1 MFKRGAIGVVIV
13 IVVALV
19 ITLGVTIYTVRR
31 PLPTT
36 DATVRLKTFDHDV
49 TVYRDERG
57 VPTILAQTDADLMRA
72 QGYVHAQDR
81 FFEMDYRRHVTAGR
95 LAEMVGDVPAAI
107 EADKVIRTFGWRRIA
122 EAEWKVISQESR
134 DLLTAYS
141 EGVNAYLAGREA
153 SELGVEYTI
162 LGLSVA
168 TPEVERWSP
177 IDSLAW
183 MKAMAWD
190 LRNNFHDEL
199 LRANTYFSAGD
210 VPTVEQLF
218 PPYPTDAHP
227 PIIPPKTPAAA
238 PSPARGETAGDS
250 APSGDRGEVK
260 NADERAIGP
269 VDATAF
275 TLALASAATNLDAI
289 PELIGGGE
297 GTGSNSF
304 VIGGKYT
311 DTGKPIV
318 ANDPH
323 LKVSQPGVWHQIGLK
338 CVNKTD
344 QCSFD
349 VSGFSFAGLP
359 GIVIGHNDKLAWGLT
374 NTGADVTDFYLER
387 VFDDDTYLRDGEQVE
402 LNVRRETI
410 QVAEGDPIELT
421 VREGVHGPII
431 TDVYPTGRLA
441 QLPVPAG
448 APAAGNDGYAVSL
461 CWTAL
466 QPGRSMDAVF
476 AINRATNEAEV
487 KAAAAMFE
495 VPAQNI
501 VWANTDG
508 DFGYQMPGKI
518 PVRGVVP
525 DAVLPADGTW
535 PRPGWDSAYDWLDY
549 LPAASLPSVTNPE
562 EGFIVAANQ
571 AITAPGVKPFVGSD
585 FDYGYRSAQLR
596 KRITADIAAGK
607 KISAREAEDYM
618 LDDTNPFAEQIV
630 PHILALPVDD
640 PFIKQAVATLH
651 DWQKAGYPQSVDS
664 PGAAYFASIWA
675 HLLDLTF
682 KDHLTDAIELTNDS
696 RWLAVME
703 RLLQEPESHWWDDR
717 TTVNVRESRDEI
729 LMQALEA
736 ARNELTNTQAK
747 DPRQWR
753 WGKMHRFNAEH
764 PLLGGQGVPALV
776 RWLVNGKSLPVGG
789 GSAIVNATGWKPR
802 LDSEGRP
809 DYQVTSGPSM
819 RMVVPLADLDQATW
833 VNLTGN
839 SGHPAS
845 SHYLDQAGPWA
856 AGEYFAWPFS
866 PAAVKDAASST
877 LVIHP
882 R

>member
-1 MFKRGAIGVVIV
+1 MFKRSAIGVVIV

-19 ITLGVTIYTVRR
+19 IALGVTIYTVRR
-31 PLPTT
+31 PLPTL

-49 TVYRDERG
+49 SVYRDERG
-57 VPTILAQTDADLMRA
+57 VPTIIAQTDMDLMRA

-81 FFEMDYRRHVTAGR
+81 FFEMDYRRHVTSGR
-95 LAEMVGDVPAAI
+95 LAEMVGNVPAAI
-107 EADKVIRTFGWRRIA
+107 EADKVIRTFGWRRVA
-122 EAEWKVISQESR
+122 EDEWKVISQESR
-134 DLLTAYS
+134 DLLTAYA

-210 VPTVEQLF
+210 VQTVEQLF
-218 PPYPTDAHP
+218 PPYPTKDHP
-227 PIIPPKTPAAA
+227 PIIPPPGDAKTETSAQAKTT
-238 PSPARGETAGDS
+238 GETTPQTPDGQTQRASALGVDAES
-250 APSGDRGEVK
+250 APSLG
-260 NADERAIGP
+260 A
-269 VDATAF
+269 
-275 TLALASAATNLDAI
+275 ALAHAATSLEAI

-304 VIGGKYT
+304 VIGGELT
-311 DTGKPIV
+311 ATGKPIV

-338 CVNKTD
+338 CARPTD

-359 GIVIGHNDKLAWGLT
+359 GVVIGHNDQLAWGLT

-387 VFDDDTYLRDGEQVE
+387 VFDDDTYLRDGQKVE

-410 QVAEGDPIELT
+410 NVAESDPIDIT
-421 VREGVHGPII
+421 VREGVHGPLI
-431 TDVYPTGRLA
+431 TDVYPTGQVA
-441 QLPVPAG
+441 ELPVPAG
-448 APAAGNDGYAVSL
+448 APAAGASGYAVSL

-476 AINRATNEAEV
+476 AINRAHNEAEV
-487 KAAAAMFE
+487 KAAAALFE

-535 PRPGWDSAYDWLDY
+535 PRPGWDSAYDWLEY
-549 LPAASLPSVTNPE
+549 LPADQLPSVTNPE

-571 AITAPGVKPFVGSD
+571 AITAPGVKPFVGRD
-585 FDYGYRSAQLR
+585 FDYGYRSAQIR
-596 KRITADIAAGK
+596 KRITADVQAGK
-607 KISAREAEDYM
+607 KISLAEAQDYM

-630 PHILALPVDD
+630 PHILALPIED
-640 PFIKQAVATLH
+640 PFITDALATLRQ
-651 DWQKAGYPQSVDS
+651 WQKAGYPQSVDS

-675 HLLDLTF
+675 HLLHQTF

-703 RLLQEPESHWWDDR
+703 GLLQDPESHWWDDR
-717 TTVNVRESRDEI
+717 TTVNVRETRDEI
-729 LMQALEA
+729 LKQALEA

-747 DPRQWR
+747 DPQQWR
-753 WGKMHRFNAEH
+753 WGNMHRFHGHH
-764 PLLGGQGVPALV
+764 PLLGGEDVPGLV

-789 GSAIVNATGWKPR
+789 GSAIVNATGWKPQ
-802 LDSEGRP
+802 LAEDGRA

-819 RMVVPLADLDQATW
+819 RMAVDMADVDSAMW

-845 SHYLDQAGPWA
+845 SNYLDQAGAWA
-856 AGEYFAWPFS
+856 NGEYYPWPFS
-866 PAAVKDAASST
+866 QAAVKNAAAST
-877 LVIHP
+877 LVIQP